1 MTKEKKKEYLIIS
14 LLPFIMLVY
23 SIIST
28 NPAELL
34 KGMKDIFLSDGVLL
48 TDYFVVGGK
57 GAAMFNASV
66 VALLNIYLIY
76 KMDMKIN
83 GLLISGIYIML
94 GFAFMGK
101 NLLNII
107 PFYLGTYAY
116 AKFEGRSF
124 KTVITGCMFTTA
136 LSPVVSSISKAFNF
150 SIFGI
155 ILAIGAGFLM
165 GFIVPAVSIHVI
177 NFHNGY
183 TLYNTGL
190 AAGLIAII
198 IYAILE
204 EVGLKVAPNK
214 TFVEKMDYPI
224 LILLVSVF
232 AFYIIY
238 GYYANGRSFENF
250 DSLLKHSGK
259 LVTDFTVTEGF
270 PIVMI
275 NMGILGFISIALI
288 FLMFPYINGPILS
301 GLITLIGFAGFGK
314 HLKNV
319 LPIIAGVSLS
329 YIMFGINIS
338 LTTFAITLF
347 FSTCLAPISGKF
359 GIIPGIIV
367 GFTNFCL
374 VLNMGALHGG
384 LNLYNTGLSA
394 GIVASVSVPILQL
407 FYGGKK

>member
-23 SIIST
+23 SIIFT
-28 NPAELL
+28 NPADLI

-66 VALLNIYLIY
+66 IALLNINLIY
-76 KMDMKIN
+76 RMDMKIN

-224 LILLVSVF
+224 LILLV
-232 AFYIIY
+232 
-238 GYYANGRSFENF
+238 
-250 DSLLKHSGK
+250 
-259 LVTDFTVTEGF
+259 
-270 PIVMI
+270 
-275 NMGILGFISIALI
+275 
-288 FLMFPYINGPILS
+288 
-301 GLITLIGFAGFGK
+301 
-314 HLKNV
+314 
-319 LPIIAGVSLS
+319 
-329 YIMFGINIS
+329 
-338 LTTFAITLF
+338 
-347 FSTCLAPISGKF
+347 
-359 GIIPGIIV
+359 
-367 GFTNFCL
+367 
-374 VLNMGALHGG
+374 
-384 LNLYNTGLSA
+384 
-394 GIVASVSVPILQL
+394 
-407 FYGGKK
+407 